1 MPPRESWPTQPKA
14 ATSGEG
20 AIDLTAAYNLASI
33 PGTKTYNAA
42 VGNGT
47 LVQARG
53 ADPLPCTTPD
63 SVQANVGTV
72 ALTGIASGGL
82 CSSVYNLPNALSTD
96 TERDIFGNYV
106 NRYTRQTVE
115 KSWHAWVSVP
125 ANCGVVTTTCG
136 ESWLGNPTGNVMPQ
150 LTKDASGAPSL
161 NTTQWTTDWLG
172 HRWTELDWT
181 GHTWNGHRW
190 TWDGL
195 VGHTWTGHT
204 WSGNRWSGDA
214 LLGNRWSGNRWS
226 GHTWRDNAW
235 G

>member
-1 MPPRESWPTQPKA
+1 MATQTTVRSNRRLPARPTSSLRGSGTSQATAIVSGSVALLLSKTPSLTPNKVLALLRATSRELANAPKA
-14 ATSGEG
+14 ATSGKG

-53 ADPLPCTTPD
+53 TDPLPCTTPD

-72 ALTGIASGGL
+72 ALTGTASGGL

-115 KSWHAWVSVP
+115 KSWHTWVSVP
-125 ANCGVVTTTCG
+125 ANCGVVTTT
-136 ESWLGNPTGNVMPQ
+136 
-150 LTKDASGAPSL
+150 
-161 NTTQWTTDWLG
+161 
-172 HRWTELDWT
+172 
-181 GHTWNGHRW
+181 
-190 TWDGL
+190 
-195 VGHTWTGHT
+195 
-204 WSGNRWSGDA
+204 
-214 LLGNRWSGNRWS
+214 
-226 GHTWRDNAW
+226 WRRVVARKPGRQRHAAADQ
-235 G
+235 GQRPVPLR